1 MRLFVFIV
9 IGLSILSWTFLYR
22 ISPVQAQFEN
32 LRELPVTI
40 ASAVRITSESPI
52 PDGAIIVSSGDG
64 FQQSNEA
71 YQQTLYGVVVY
82 DPAVLLNQSDDPS
95 SYPVVTTGNVRV
107 LVTTQNGEIRKGDYI
122 TSSDREGVGMK
133 ASRSGYVL
141 GSALEDLVLSD
152 NVTDGYVLV
161 GLRTQN
167 YIAPA
172 NLQSNLQDIF
182 DISATAAYQQPV
194 AVFRYVVAALV
205 VILSIFLGIF
215 YFGRI
220 AASGVEA
227 LGRNPLAGGRI
238 QISIIMS
245 VLLAIMVVGS
255 GVAVAVFILRL

>member
-1 MRLFVFIV
+1 MRFFVLVV
-9 IGLSILSWTFLYR
+9 IGLSFLLLVSQHQ
-22 ISPVQAQFEN
+22 ISIAHAQFES

-40 ASAVRITSESPI
+40 ASAVRITSETPI
-52 PDGAIIVSSGDG
+52 PDGAIVVSSGDG
-64 FQQSNEA
+64 FRLSSES

-82 DPAVLLNQSDDPS
+82 DPAILLNQSNDPN
-95 SYPVVTTGNVRV
+95 SYPVVTTGNARV

-122 TSSDREGVGMK
+122 TSSDRAGIGMK

-141 GSALEDLVLSD
+141 GSALEDLVLPE

-161 GLRTQN
+161 SLRTQN

-182 DISATAAYQQPV
+182 DISAAAAYQQPV
-194 AVFRYVVAALV
+194 LVFRYVVAALV

-220 AASGVEA
+220 VVSGVEA
-227 LGRNPLAGGRI
+227 LGRNPLAGRRI
-238 QISIIMS
+238 QISVIVS